1 MTTEEY
7 EQAQKLAK
15 VIEAHRGRCTAQIDN
30 DSWHI
35 YKDQPGDFEDWD
47 EDKQDD
53 WYEGEGTIAK
63 SGDYPLLG
71 ICYGAG
77 ILEALAL
84 QAGLRGENV

>member
-15 VIEAHRGRCTAQIDN
+15 LIEAHRPRCTAQIDN

-35 YKDQPGDFEDWD
+35 YLDQPEGFDDWD
-47 EDKQDD
+47 QDKQDD
-53 WYEGEGTIAK
+53 WYDSEGTIARWD
-63 SGDYPLLG
+63 DYPLLG
-71 ICYGAG
+71 NSYGNG

-84 QAGLRGENV
+84 SAGLKVEDV